1 MKGKKKYLWALWLV
15 ILCALL
21 MITGTYAAYI
31 SIRNAKSVTVAKTAT
46 SEIRFPP
53 TICTCG
59 KAATA

>member
-31 SIRNAKSVTVAKTAT
+31 FLQLSVSAGAQ
-46 SEIRFPP
+46 RQPD
-53 TICTCG
+53 
-59 KAATA
+59 AAEDDFRQQPG